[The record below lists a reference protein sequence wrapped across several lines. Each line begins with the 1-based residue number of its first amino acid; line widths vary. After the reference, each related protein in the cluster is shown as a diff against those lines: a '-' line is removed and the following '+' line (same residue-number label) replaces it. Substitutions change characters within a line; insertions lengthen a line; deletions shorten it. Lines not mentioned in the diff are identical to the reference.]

1 MEAILMDKALKEYLK
16 NLIKEGKIITRVEY
30 RDKYGEVNQ
39 EVHVRAINAQY
50 IKYNSSG
57 PDTIVITELGLEQLG
72 VLGLIKNNY
81 MILGLLIALISII
94 VTWIVS
100 T

>member
-1 MEAILMDKALKEYLK
+1 MDKALKEYLK
-16 NLIKEGKIITRVEY
+16 NLKKEDKIITSSEY

-39 EVHVRAINAQY
+39 EVRNRAINAHY
-50 IKYNSSG
+50 IEYGSSG
-57 PDTIVITELGLEQLG
+57 PDTIEITSLGLEQLG
-72 VLGLIKNNY
+72 IFGWIKNNY
-81 MILGLLIALISII
+81 MNLGLLIALISII